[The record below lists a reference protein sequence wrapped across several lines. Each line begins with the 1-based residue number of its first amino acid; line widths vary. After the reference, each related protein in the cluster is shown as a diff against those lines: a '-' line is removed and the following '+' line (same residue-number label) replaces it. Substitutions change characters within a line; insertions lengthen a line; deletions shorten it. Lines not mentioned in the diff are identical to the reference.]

1 MLGRLRAKYEQTLAP
16 VGRALAHAGISPNLM
31 TGVSLLIACFS
42 AYAYARGM
50 ALTGALLIVLTGV
63 FDMFDGAIARAAG
76 TTSRFGATLDHVTD
90 RYAECVIMFGVLYG
104 GYTPWEW
111 GLFTLFGMLMASF
124 TRAKAESVGGL
135 EHCTVGVAE
144 RQEKL
149 ILLIGGSILTTVWGD
164 ALTYSVVL
172 VGVLSHLT
180 VIQRLHY
187 TWTQTGGR

>member
-1 MLGRLRAKYEQTLAP
+1 
-16 VGRALAHAGISPNLM
+16 
-31 TGVSLLIACFS
+31 
-42 AYAYARGM
+42 
-50 ALTGALLIVLTGV
+50 
-63 FDMFDGAIARAAG
+63 
-76 TTSRFGATLDHVTD
+76 
-90 RYAECVIMFGVLYG
+90 
-104 GYTPWEW
+104 
-111 GLFTLFGMLMASF
+111 
-124 TRAKAESVGGL
+124 VGGL
-135 EHCTVGVAE
+135 ERCTVGVAE